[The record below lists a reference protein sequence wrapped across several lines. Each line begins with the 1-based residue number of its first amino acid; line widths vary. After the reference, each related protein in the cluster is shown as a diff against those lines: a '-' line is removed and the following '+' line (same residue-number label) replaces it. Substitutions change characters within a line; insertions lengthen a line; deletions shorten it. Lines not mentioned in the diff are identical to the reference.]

1 MIHDSRASVVTFI
14 VAASKGRGKDHQ
26 GKGQAWGRGGDRP
39 AAVAT
44 PRRAMRDKLGV
55 PDVSLSRN
63 VEKTVAGVATTP
75 VARPIDL
82 GT

>member
-1 MIHDSRASVVTFI
+1 MIVASVVTFI

-39 AAVAT
+39 VAVAT

-55 PDVSLSRN
+55 ADVA
-63 VEKTVAGVATTP
+63 VGVAAGGDT
-75 VARPIDL
+75 
-82 GT
+82 